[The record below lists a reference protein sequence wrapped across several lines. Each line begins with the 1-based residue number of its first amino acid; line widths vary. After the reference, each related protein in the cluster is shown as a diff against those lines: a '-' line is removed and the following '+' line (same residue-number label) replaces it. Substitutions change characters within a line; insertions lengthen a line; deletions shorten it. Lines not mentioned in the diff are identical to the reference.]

1 MNPLLAGVFK
11 ILATSG
17 RLYDSVF
24 ECVMTLQYEG
34 LDQQCEGNRDVV
46 LKDDLQRRLKLTG
59 WNGNNGN
66 KKLSLTT
73 T

>member
-17 RLYDSVF
+17 RLYDSIF
-24 ECVMTLQYEG
+24 EWVMTLQYEG

-46 LKDDLQRRLKLTG
+46 LKDDLQRR
-59 WNGNNGN
+59 
-66 KKLSLTT
+66 
-73 T
+73 